1 MTLFTFSRK
10 SPSPNTMPV
19 LSLPL
24 ASSRSLLLSNS
35 ELCKHWG
42 SRRLAGLSWALF
54 CLPTI
59 AHAGSIPLY
68 SIRSERSARVSTQ
81 VHIHSGKRGLTS
93 TGTYRGR
100 CDRDAFRT
108 KQHFPKPCEPCCFL
122 RARVWISLTW
132 WGQPA
137 PHALSALVPQSELL
151 NAQDRLSPGLGNYEP
166 IIFLLV
172 FGFRVIRSCKGFE
185 GAILQ
190 SQEVLGHVFLPLEFS
205 FSIHR
210 N

>member
-1 MTLFTFSRK
+1 
-10 SPSPNTMPV
+10 MPV
-19 LSLPL
+19 LSPPL
-24 ASSRSLLLSNS
+24 ASSRPLILSNS

-42 SRRLAGLSWALF
+42 SWRLAGLSWVLF
-54 CLPTI
+54 CLPTT

-68 SIRSERSARVSTQ
+68 SMRSERSASVCTQ
-81 VHIHSGKRGLTS
+81 VHIHTGKCGLTS
-93 TGTYRGR
+93 PGTYRGHGN
-100 CDRDAFRT
+100 RDAFRT
-108 KQHFPKPCEPCCFL
+108 KQHFPKPCEPRCSL

-137 PHALSALVPQSELL
+137 PHALSALVPQRELL

-166 IIFLLV
+166 VIFLLV
-172 FGFRVIRSCKGFE
+172 FGFRVIRNCRRFE